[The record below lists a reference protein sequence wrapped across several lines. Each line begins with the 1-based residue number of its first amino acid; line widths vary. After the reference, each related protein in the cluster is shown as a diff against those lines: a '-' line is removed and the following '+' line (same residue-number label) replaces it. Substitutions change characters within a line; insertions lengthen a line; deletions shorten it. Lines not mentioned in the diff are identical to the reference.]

1 MTQDTKYLSSY
12 SKEELINLLLQER
25 EQHANTR
32 KHFSNVLNN
41 ARKLRMEQIDK
52 ATALE
57 NENNILKATVAEQ
70 NKIIQNNSICIK
82 NIITFAK

>member
-1 MTQDTKYLSSY
+1 MTQDTKDLSSY

-52 ATALE
+52 ATAVKSPIMTCLFSYLVE
-57 NENNILKATVAEQ
+57 PFLL
-70 NKIIQNNSICIK
+70 S
-82 NIITFAK
+82 